1 MNSAHTY
8 TNLFLRKSF
17 QLTMVAIL
25 SGIAGFYYVTKANA
39 AAPAAAPPAPAVDVV
54 VVQPQEIRSWASFSG
69 RLSPVESAAI
79 KPLVSG
85 TIQQVLFQDGQ
96 QVKKGQP
103 LFVID
108 PRPHQ
113 ASVQRAQAQLA
124 TAQSRAKL
132 ARDELKRAQQLITA
146 KLVSQSIYESA
157 LSGDQVAQAA
167 VQEAEAA
174 LSQAKL
180 NLEYAHISAPING
193 RISRAELTV
202 GNVVEAGPNAPQLAQ
217 IVANDKLYAE
227 FNVDEATYIQFVRN
241 TKSTEKMPVELTLS
255 SATSTNSPDVVYKG
269 YITSFDNRLDTT
281 SGTIRARAVFDNND
295 GALTAGM
302 FANVRLG
309 AAEKISAL
317 LVPERAIGTNQSKK
331 FVLVVDEKN
340 VANYQEIT
348 LGNHHEGQRVVL
360 SGLTAGKKIIV
371 NGLSHV
377 RPNSVVNPSL
387 EKTAVQVASNP

>member
-1 MNSAHTY
+1 MTPTPTY
-8 TNLFLRKSF
+8 ILARRYYQFTLAAV
-17 QLTMVAIL
+17 LT
-25 SGIAGFYYVTKANA
+25 GIASFYYVTNANA
-39 AAPAAAPPAPAVDVV
+39 AAPAATPPAPAVDVV
-54 VVQPQEIRSWASFSG
+54 VVQPQEIRSWANFSG
-69 RLSPVESAAI
+69 RLAPVESATI

-85 TIQQVLFQDGQ
+85 TIQQVLFKDGQ
-96 QVKKGQP
+96 VVKKGQQ

-132 ARDELKRAQQLITA
+132 ASDELKRAQQLINA

-157 LSGDQVAQAA
+157 LSSDQVAQAA
-167 VQEAEAA
+167 VKEAEAA

-227 FNVDEATYIQFVRN
+227 FNVDESTYIQFVRN
-241 TKSTEKMPVELTLS
+241 NKDAEKMPVELTLS
-255 SATSTNSPDVVYKG
+255 SESSAGSPNVYKG

-309 AAEKISAL
+309 SAEKVSAL

-331 FVLVVDEKN
+331 FVLVVDDKN

-348 LGNHHEGQRVVL
+348 LGNHYEGQRVIL
-360 SGLTAGKKIIV
+360 SGLTAGSKIIV

-377 RPNSVVNPSL
+377 RPNSVVNPSV
-387 EKTAVQVASNP
+387 EKAPAQVALNP

>member
-1 MNSAHTY
+1 MNSLY
-8 TNLFLRKSF
+8 TQFFSRKSY
-17 QLTMVAIL
+17 QLTLAAIL
-25 SGIAGFYYVTKANA
+25 SGIAGIYYVTGANA
-39 AAPAAAPPAPAVDVV
+39 AAPAAVPPAPAVDVV
-54 VVQPQEIRSWASFSG
+54 VVQPQEIRTWANFSG

-85 TIQQVLFQDGQ
+85 TIQQVLFKDGQ
-96 QVKKGQP
+96 LVTKGQP

-132 ARDELKRAQQLITA
+132 ARDELNRSQQLIAA
-146 KLVSQSIYESA
+146 KLVSQSIYDSA
-157 LSGDQVAQAA
+157 VSSDQVAQAA

-174 LSQAKL
+174 LNQAKL
-180 NLEYAHISAPING
+180 NLEYAHISAPISG

-241 TKSTEKMPVELTLS
+241 TKSVDKMPVELTLA
-255 SATSTNSPDVVYKG
+255 SASNVSYQG
-269 YITSFDNRLDTT
+269 HITAFDNRLDTN
-281 SGTIRARAVFDNND
+281 SGTIRARAVFDNSD

-302 FANVRLG
+302 FTNIRLG
-309 AAEKISAL
+309 SADKSATL
-317 LVPERAIGTNQSKK
+317 LVPEKAIGTNQSKK

-340 VANYQEIT
+340 IATYHEIT
-348 LGNHHEGQRVVL
+348 LGDHYEGKRVIL
-360 SGLTAGKKIIV
+360 SGVNAGDKVIV

-377 RPNSVVNPSL
+377 RPNTPVNPSV
-387 EKTAVQVASNP
+387 EKPVPQVAVNP

>member
-1 MNSAHTY
+1 MNSASRR
-8 TNLFLRKSF
+8 LFSRNSYINRKPF
-17 QLTMVAIL
+17 QLAVAAIL
-25 SGIAGFYYVTKANA
+25 SGIAGFYYVTTASA
-39 AAPAAAPPAPAVDVV
+39 AAPAATPPAPAVDVV
-54 VVQPQEIRSWASFSG
+54 VVQPQEIRTWANFSG
-69 RLSPVESAAI
+69 RLSPVESATI

-85 TIQQVLFQDGQ
+85 TIQQVLFKDGQ
-96 QVKKGQP
+96 LVTKGQP

-113 ASVQRAQAQLA
+113 ASVQRAQAQLV

-132 ARDELKRAQQLITA
+132 AHDDFNRSQQLISA
-146 KLVSQSIYESA
+146 KLVSQSVYDSA
-157 LSGDQVAQAA
+157 VTNDQVARAA

-174 LSQAKL
+174 LNQAKL
-180 NLEYAHISAPING
+180 NLEYAHISAPISG

-241 TKSTEKMPVELTLS
+241 AKSADKMPVELTLA
-255 SATSTNSPDVVYKG
+255 SASNVSYQG
-269 YITSFDNRLDTT
+269 HITAFDNRLDTN

-302 FANVRLG
+302 FTNIRLG
-309 AAEKISAL
+309 SAEKAATL

-340 VANYQEIT
+340 VATYHEIT
-348 LGNHHEGQRVVL
+348 LGDHYGGQRVVL
-360 SGLTAGKKIIV
+360 SGVNAGDKVIV

-377 RPNSVVNPSL
+377 RPNSVVNPSV
-387 EKTAVQVASNP
+387 EKPVAQVALNP

>member
-1 MNSAHTY
+1 MNFAY
-8 TNLFLRKSF
+8 TNLLVRKSF
-17 QLTMVAIL
+17 QLTLAAVL
-25 SGIAGFYYVTKANA
+25 SGIAGFYYVTSANA
-39 AAPAAAPPAPAVDVV
+39 AAPAAIPPAPAVDVV
-54 VVQPQEIRSWASFSG
+54 VVQPQDIRSWANFSG

-85 TIQQVLFQDGQ
+85 TIQQVLFKDGQ

-113 ASVQRAQAQLA
+113 ASMQRAQAQLA

-132 ARDELKRAQQLITA
+132 AHDELKRAQQLITA

-157 LSGDQVAQAA
+157 LSADQVAQAA
-167 VQEAEAA
+167 VQEGEAA

-227 FNVDEATYIQFVRN
+227 FNVDEGTYIQFVRN
-241 TKSTEKMPVELTLS
+241 NKDAEKMPVELTLS
-255 SATSTNSPDVVYKG
+255 SESSKSSPNVVYKG

-281 SGTIRARAVFDNND
+281 SGTIRARAVFDNSD

-309 AAEKISAL
+309 SAEKVSAL
-317 LVPERAIGTNQSKK
+317 LVPDRAIGTNQSKK

-348 LGNHHEGQRVVL
+348 LGDHYEGQRVIL
-360 SGLTAGKKIIV
+360 SGLTAGSKIIV

-377 RPNSVVNPSL
+377 RPNSVVNPSI
-387 EKTAVQVASNP
+387 EKVPAQVASNP

>member
-1 MNSAHTY
+1 MNFSY
-8 TNLFLRKSF
+8 TNLLLRKSF
-17 QLTMVAIL
+17 QLSLAAIL
-25 SGIAGFYYVTKANA
+25 SGVTGFYYVTGANA
-39 AAPAAAPPAPAVDVV
+39 AAPSAVPPAPSVDVAV
-54 VVQPQEIRSWASFSG
+54 IQPQEIRSWASFSG
-69 RLSPVESAAI
+69 RLSPVESAVI

-85 TIQQVLFQDGQ
+85 TIQEVLFKDGQ

-132 ARDELKRAQQLITA
+132 ASDELKRAQQLINA

-157 LSGDQVAQAA
+157 LSSDQVAQAA
-167 VQEAEAA
+167 VKEAEAA

-241 TKSTEKMPVELTLS
+241 NKNTEKMPVELTLS
-255 SATSTNSPDVVYKG
+255 SASAVTYQG

-309 AAEKISAL
+309 SAEKMSAL
-317 LVPERAIGTNQSKK
+317 LVPDRAIGTNQSKK

-348 LGNHHEGQRVVL
+348 LGNHYEGQRIVL
-360 SGLTAGKKIIV
+360 SGLTAGSKIIV

-377 RPNSVVNPSL
+377 RPNSVVNPTI
-387 EKTAVQVASNP
+387 EKAPAQVASNP

>member
-1 MNSAHTY
+1 MSSAYSRSFSRKTY
-8 TNLFLRKSF
+8 QISIA
-17 QLTMVAIL
+17 AIL
-25 SGIAGFYYVTKANA
+25 SGIAGFYYVIGANA
-39 AAPAAAPPAPAVDVV
+39 AAPAAAPPAPTVDVV
-54 VVQPQEIRSWASFSG
+54 VVQPQQIRTWANFSG

-85 TIQQVLFQDGQ
+85 TIQQVLFKDGE
-96 QVKKGQP
+96 QVKKGHQ

-132 ARDELKRAQQLITA
+132 ARDELNRAQQLITA
-146 KLVSQSIYESA
+146 KLVSQSIYDSA
-157 LSGDQVAQAA
+157 VSNDQVAQAA
-167 VQEAEAA
+167 VNEADAA
-174 LSQAKL
+174 LNQAKL
-180 NLEYAHISAPING
+180 NLEYAHISAPISG

-217 IVANDKLYAE
+217 IIASDKLYAE

-241 TKSTEKMPVELTLS
+241 TKSAEKMPVELTLA
-255 SATSTNSPDVVYKG
+255 SAANVTYQG
-269 YITSFDNRLDTT
+269 YITAFDNRLDTT

-309 AAEKISAL
+309 SAEKLTTL

-340 VANYQEIT
+340 LATYHEIT
-348 LGNHHEGQRVVL
+348 LGDHYQGQRIVL
-360 SGLTAGKKIIV
+360 NGINAGDKVIV

-377 RPNSVVNPSL
+377 RPNTVVNPSV
-387 EKTAVQVASNP
+387 EKPAAQVALNP

>member
-1 MNSAHTY
+1 MNSAYIHIFT
-8 TNLFLRKSF
+8 RKSY
-17 QLTMVAIL
+17 QLTLAAIL
-25 SGIAGFYYVTKANA
+25 IGIGGFYYVTSANA
-39 AAPAAAPPAPAVDVV
+39 SAPAVVPPAPAVDVV
-54 VVQPQEIRSWASFSG
+54 VVEPQEIRTWANFSG

-85 TIQQVLFQDGQ
+85 TIQQVLFKDGQ
-96 QVKKGQP
+96 QVKKGQE

-132 ARDELKRAQQLITA
+132 ARDELNRSQQLITA
-146 KLVSQSIYESA
+146 KLVSQSIYDSA
-157 LSGDQVAQAA
+157 VSSDQVAQAS

-180 NLEYAHISAPING
+180 NLEYAHISAPISG
-193 RISRAELTV
+193 RISRAELTS
-202 GNVVEAGPNAPQLAQ
+202 GNVVEAGTNAPQLAQ
-217 IVANDKLYAE
+217 IVASDKLYAE
-227 FNVDEATYIQFVRN
+227 FNVDEGTYIQFVRN
-241 TKSTEKMPVELTLS
+241 TKSAEKMPVELTLA
-255 SATSTNSPDVVYKG
+255 SASNVTYQG
-269 YITSFDNRLDTT
+269 YITAFDNRLDTN

-309 AAEKISAL
+309 SAEKTATL

-340 VANYQEIT
+340 VATYHEIT
-348 LGNHHEGQRVVL
+348 LGDHYEGQRVIL
-360 SGLTAGKKIIV
+360 SGVNAGDKVIV

-377 RPNSVVNPSL
+377 RPNSVVNPSI
-387 EKTAVQVASNP
+387 EKPVVQVALNP

>member
-1 MNSAHTY
+1 MTSALAQPFTH
-8 TNLFLRKSF
+8 RKAYS
-17 QLTMVAIL
+17 L
-25 SGIAGFYYVTKANA
+25 SLIAALIGIVGFYYVTNA
-39 AAPAAAPPAPAVDVV
+39 DAAPPVAPPAADVDVV
-54 VVQPQEIRSWASFSG
+54 VVEPQEIRSWASFSG
-69 RLSPVESAAI
+69 RLAPVESAAI

-85 TIQQVLFQDGQ
+85 TIQQVLFTDGQ

-132 ARDELKRAQQLITA
+132 AHDELNRSQQLIAA
-146 KLVSQSIYESA
+146 KLVAQSAYDSA
-157 LSGDQVAQAA
+157 FTSDQVAQAA
-167 VQEAEAA
+167 VKEAEAA

-180 NLEYAHISAPING
+180 NVEYAHISAPIAG
-193 RISRAELTV
+193 RVSRAELTV
-202 GNVVEAGPNAPQLAQ
+202 GNIVEAGANAPLLTQ
-217 IVANDKLYAE
+217 IVASDKLYAE

-241 TKSTEKMPVELTLS
+241 TKNTQKMPVELTLASDS
-255 SATSTNSPDVVYKG
+255 SVAYKG
-269 YITSFDNRLDTT
+269 YIASFDNRLDTT
-281 SGTIRARAVFDNND
+281 SGTIRARAVFENND

-309 AAEKISAL
+309 AAEKTTAL

-340 VANYQEIT
+340 IATYHEIT
-348 LGNHHEGQRVVL
+348 LGDHYQGQRVIL
-360 SGLTAGKKIIV
+360 SGVSAGDKVIV

-377 RPNSVVNPSL
+377 RPNSPVNPNI
-387 EKTAVQVASNP
+387 AQPAAVASNP